1 MLGVSL
7 TGVPFLCNTTIVP
20 STLIWI
26 HASFWILLI
35 SKLPQN
41 LVNVLTSILTS
52 IISFNLFHS
61 STSVS
66 MTDLYIGWVLELK
79 INIIIYFV
87 SLLESNNS
95 LIWDGDSNWIWK
107 INFFVYL
114 LKQIIRTGWNLY
126 IRWVLKG

>member
-20 STLIWI
+20 STLIWM

-87 SLLESNNS
+87 SLFGVKQ
-95 LIWDGDSNWIWK
+95 LINLRWGLKLNLK
-107 INFFVYL
+107 NQL
-114 LKQIIRTGWNLY
+114 LCLFIKTNYKDR
-126 IRWVLKG
+126 LKFIYPMSP